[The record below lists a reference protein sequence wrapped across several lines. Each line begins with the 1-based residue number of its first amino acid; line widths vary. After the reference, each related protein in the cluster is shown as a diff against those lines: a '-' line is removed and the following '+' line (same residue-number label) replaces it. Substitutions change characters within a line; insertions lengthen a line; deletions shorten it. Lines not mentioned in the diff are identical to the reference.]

1 LKKIVINNN
10 IQQQPASSEFSL
22 LFSET
27 SAAAAKL
34 QKDGYLNGTFFYTF
48 CSTMLLLKLRKSNK
62 KRMT

>member
-1 LKKIVINNN
+1 LKKVVINNLR
-10 IQQQPASSEFSL
+10 QQPASSEFLL

-34 QKDGYLNGTFFYTF
+34 QKDWYLSGTFFYTF
-48 CSTMLLLKLRKSNK
+48 CSTMVLLKLRKSNK